1 MTAPH
6 LTQAPTH
13 DEDAP
18 HGTALD
24 PATSQAGFGR
34 VAVTVT
40 TVVVTQGRTPFLQ
53 ATLDAVA
60 AQDRAPED
68 VVVVD
73 VDTTESTA
81 GHTDLRMGGR
91 RFVGG
96 AGARTLGEAVDRALA
111 VADLPP
117 STWLW
122 ILHDDS
128 VPAPDAL
135 GRLLRAVEHSAAVA
149 VAGCKQR
156 RWQVDDDGHA
166 PAPDPARP
174 GLLVEVGYTVSPLGR
189 RMTGVDDTEID
200 QGQHDAREDVLAVGL
215 AGALVRRGVWT
226 ALGGTDPEL
235 GRFGDSLDLCR
246 RARLAGHRVVVV
258 PDAVVHHAQ
267 ASLRGLRGLRGHRV
281 PAGSGA
287 SAASAYARRRSQLY
301 ARLVG
306 VPLPL
311 LPVAAVAMLVWA
323 PFAAAYRLALKRPAQ
338 ARDELLAPVVTV
350 LRVVPWVRGRRR
362 AARTRTQPRRVLRPL
377 QAGWRQVAAE
387 RRDAR
392 LARAEA
398 QRVVWQPSDLE
409 RTELRG
415 LARRRRTALATVL
428 LAAVA
433 VAAAAFGPWQGVL
446 ADGGRVVGGA
456 LLPAPADL
464 ATAAEAATSGW
475 VRDGLGTGAPADPL
489 LLVLTLL
496 TAVAGGST
504 QVAVNV
510 LIVAALP
517 LAALGGWFA
526 AGTVTRSV
534 WARAAAALVWTAA
547 PGFLES
553 LGTGRV
559 GALLAH
565 LTLPWV
571 VVAVARAVG
580 AHARDTVGP
589 PATRRGSLGAA
600 AAAGL
605 LLAVAVC
612 AAPVLLPVASVAVVG
627 AIAVTW
633 RHWRR
638 LLLVLLPAVVVP
650 LPFWWHAV
658 ATWSDGGWRPLL
670 AEPGVPV
677 PTPSPHGLM
686 LLLGHPTAPTPW
698 LSGLV
703 PADGPLA
710 LVLAAGPWL
719 LGAGVLV
726 LAVVGLLA
734 RRRVV
739 ASRLGVALAVV
750 GLVAALLAAGTTVAS
765 GETPGGVGA
774 AVHGWPGAGLSVLLL
789 GLGLAAL
796 AATPAPGAG
805 RPRRIGVGAL
815 AAVALVLPVAGL
827 AVWWQ
832 DEARGA
838 AVADLQVTA
847 DPVVPAVGQQMQA
860 PPRAARVLQLD
871 RADGI
876 VDYTLLHAD
885 GSSLLDSS
893 VVVRARDAGLAPGPA
908 RDDVAGLDELVA
920 QVAVGRAPDLA
931 PRLAALGVGAV
942 QLPPGGDP
950 ELVTTLDL
958 VPGLARVTEDDV
970 LLWRVGPDD
979 APPPGWASVLDA
991 LPDDGAT
998 GSPTRTLAADG
1009 TAVDDQVEEGSED
1022 RVLVLAETAGS
1033 PWRAT
1038 LDGRRLT
1045 AVEAD
1050 GRQAFELGGDA
1061 GQVAV
1066 AYEAS
1071 SRPPWFALAGLVLV
1085 SYVLLALPV
1094 GRRRLR

>member
-13 DEDAP
+13 DGDAP
-18 HGTALD
+18 HGTD
-24 PATSQAGFGR
+24 PAPTTSRTGGR
-34 VAVTVT
+34 SVAVTVT

-81 GHTDLRMGGR
+81 LHTDLRMGGR

-111 VADLPP
+111 VSGVPP
-117 STWLW
+117 TTWLW

-128 VPAPDAL
+128 IPAPDAL

-156 RWQVDDDGHA
+156 RWQPDADGHA
-166 PAPDPARP
+166 AAPDPHRP

-189 RMTGVDDTEID
+189 RMTGLDDTEID

-215 AGALVRRGVWT
+215 AGALVRRSVWA
-226 ALGGTDPEL
+226 ALQGTDPEL

-267 ASLRGLRGLRGHRV
+267 ASLRGLRGHRV
-281 PAGSGA
+281 HAGVG
-287 SAASAYARRRSQLY
+287 ASAYARRRSQLY

-311 LPVAAVAMLVWA
+311 LPLAALAMLVWA

-338 ARDELLAPVVTV
+338 ARDELVAPAVTV
-350 LRVVPWVRGRRR
+350 LRVVPLVRGRRR
-362 AARTRTQPRRVLRPL
+362 AARTRTLPRRVLRPL
-377 QAGWRQVAAE
+377 QAGWRHVVAE
-387 RRDAR
+387 RHDAR

-398 QRVVWQPSDLE
+398 QRVVWQPTDLE
-409 RTELRG
+409 RTELRQ
-415 LARRRRTALATVL
+415 LARRRRAALTLVMI
-428 LAAVA
+428 AALA
-433 VAAAAFGPWQGVL
+433 VAAAAFGSWQGVL
-446 ADGGRVVGGA
+446 ADGGRIIGGA
-456 LLPAPADL
+456 LLPVPAHLDEVV
-464 ATAAEAATSGW
+464 AAATSGW
-475 VRDGLGTGAPADPL
+475 VRDGLGTGAPADPV
-489 LLVLTLL
+489 LLVLAPL
-496 TAVAGGST
+496 TALAGGSA
-504 QVAVNV
+504 QVAVNALV
-510 LIVAALP
+510 VAALP

-526 AGTVTRSV
+526 AGVVTRSV
-534 WARAAAALVWTAA
+534 WARAAGALAWTAA

-553 LGTGRV
+553 LGTGRI

-571 VVAVARAVG
+571 LVTVARALG
-580 AHARDTVGP
+580 AHARDEVGSP
-589 PATRRGSLGAA
+589 VTRRGSLGAA

-612 AAPVLLPVASVAVVG
+612 AAPVLLPVAAVAVLG
-627 AIAVTW
+627 GIAVAW
-633 RHWRR
+633 RQWRR

-650 LPFWWHAV
+650 LPFWWHAL

-677 PTPSPHGLM
+677 PGPAPHGLM
-686 LLLGHPTAPTPW
+686 LLLGRPTAPTSW
-698 LSGLV
+698 LSGAG
-703 PADGPLA
+703 PGDDGPLA
-710 LVLAAGPWL
+710 LLLAAAPWF

-726 LAVVGLLA
+726 LATVGLLV

-739 ASRLGVALAVV
+739 ASRLGICLAVV
-750 GLVAALLAAGTTVAS
+750 GLAAALLAAGTTVAS
-765 GETPGGVGA
+765 GQTAGGAVA
-774 AVHGWPGAGLSVLLL
+774 AVQGWPGAGLSVLLL

-796 AATPAPGAG
+796 SATPAPGERRARRTGAG
-805 RPRRIGVGAL
+805 VL
-815 AAVALVLPVAGL
+815 AAAALLVPVAGL

-832 DEARGA
+832 DEAPGDT
-838 AVADLQVTA
+838 VADLRVTDA
-847 DPVVPAVGQQMQA
+847 AVVPAVGQQMQA
-860 PPRAARVLQLD
+860 APRAARVLELD
-871 RADGI
+871 RTDGV
-876 VDYTLLHAD
+876 VDYTLLHSD

-893 VVVRARDAGLAPGPA
+893 VVVRARDAGLVPGPA

-931 PRLAALGVGAV
+931 GRLGALGVGAV
-942 QLPPGGDP
+942 QLPPGGDA
-950 ELVTTLDL
+950 ELATTLDL
-958 VPGLARVTEDDV
+958 VAGLTRMTEDGV
-970 LLWRVGPDD
+970 LLWRVGLDD
-979 APPPGWASVLDA
+979 GPPPAWASVFEG

-998 GSPTRTLAADG
+998 DVPVRTLAADG
-1009 TAVDDQVEEGSED
+1009 TGVADRVEEGADD
-1022 RVLVLAETAGS
+1022 RVLVLAETAES
-1033 PWRAT
+1033 SWRAT
-1038 LDGRRLT
+1038 LDGRRLP
-1045 AVEAD
+1045 AVEVD

-1061 GQVAV
+1061 GHLAV
-1066 AYEAS
+1066 SYEAS

-1085 SYVLLALPV
+1085 VYVLLALPV
-1094 GRRRLR
+1094 GRRRFR